1 VSQISDKGPFVR
13 WPWLVDAYYLN
24 PMAGVSVSMQR
35 ALYGAGHTYGAPP
48 TPVLPDPG
56 YLFYVEK
63 LAVGAIPS
71 LLILALGLYV
81 YHRMSADF
89 AEEL

>member
-1 VSQISDKGPFVR
+1 
-13 WPWLVDAYYLN
+13 
-24 PMAGVSVSMQR
+24 
-35 ALYGAGHTYGAPP
+35 
-48 TPVLPDPG
+48 VLPDPG

-71 LLILALGLYV
+71 LLILVLGLYV

>member
-1 VSQISDKGPFVR
+1 
-13 WPWLVDAYYLN
+13 
-24 PMAGVSVSMQR
+24 MQR

-71 LLILALGLYV
+71 VLILALGLYV